1 MGTITSAEVARR
13 RDALERSLGHWI
25 PRSLSAA
32 FDDAAAR
39 HPDRPYIITD
49 AGTLTYAQVAER
61 SRRLAVG
68 LLELGVRPGDRVALL
83 MDNRLDYP
91 VVKYAIARTGAIAVA
106 LNYSYR
112 GDEIVQRLRQAG
124 ASVLIS
130 IDASAATD
138 FLAVFDERFP
148 GWESGVR
155 SEEVPTLR
163 AIVLAEHGWRSGAL
177 TVQGLC
183 REQDDARVDAVA
195 AGIRPDDVADIV
207 FTSGTTGHALGAELT
222 HDMLLRSAYGSAYH
236 RAFDDGWRIGFA
248 LPLYHVF
255 GYVEGMLAA
264 MFVGGAIVPQRV
276 FNPRTTLELI
286 QQHGIN
292 EALFVPT
299 MTVAVVDQA
308 VKEHYDLSSLQSVF
322 SAAAP
327 APVWL
332 WNRVMSDL
340 NPQMIFTGYGQ
351 TEVSAATALTLPGDP
366 VELVSAVVGTTKLG
380 GIAAEGTGMPDG
392 RLAEYRTIDP
402 FDSRVLPQ
410 GEALP
415 DGQNGELVVRGPQV
429 TREYIGDPEQTAA
442 SIDAE
447 GWLRT
452 GDLGFVDDDGYI
464 HLSGRSKELFKVGGE
479 LVAPVEVEL
488 VLSGADGVS
497 QAYVAGIPDERYGEI
512 GWAWIVPAED
522 AVIDERA
529 LLAHARE
536 HLAPFKVPR
545 GFTVLAAEELPMT
558 TTGKI
563 QKYLLVQR
571 MPR

>member
-1 MGTITSAEVARR
+1 MSTISEPEIAARR
-13 RDALERSLGHWI
+13 AALEQSTGEWRPLSLA
-25 PRSLSAA
+25 SA
-32 FDDAAAR
+32 FDVAAGR
-39 HPDRPYIITD
+39 HPERPYVITD
-49 AGTLTYAQVAER
+49 AGALTYAEVAAR
-61 SRRLAVG
+61 SRRFAAG
-68 LLELGVRPGDRVALL
+68 LLELGVRPGDRVAVL
-83 MDNRLDYP
+83 MDNRLEYP
-91 VVKYAIARTGAIAVA
+91 VVKFAIARIGAIAVA

-112 GDEIVQRLRQAG
+112 GDEIVQRLAQSGAG
-124 ASVLIS
+124 VLVSV
-130 IDASAATD
+130 DASAATD

-148 GWESGVR
+148 GWETEVR
-155 SEEVPTLR
+155 STEVPTLR
-163 AIVLAEHGWRSGAL
+163 AIVLAASGLRSGAL
-177 TVQGLC
+177 TVPGLS
-183 REQDDARVDAVA
+183 RLDDERVDELTQSIA
-195 AGIRPDDVADIV
+195 ADDVADIV

-264 MFVGGAIVPQRV
+264 LFVGGAIVPQRV
-276 FNPRTTLELI
+276 FNPRSTLEQI
-286 QQHGIN
+286 EAHRIN
-292 EALFVPT
+292 EVLFVPT

-308 VKEHYDLSSLQSVF
+308 VKGRATGGEYDLSSLQSVF

-332 WNRVMSDL
+332 WNRVMTDL
-340 NPQMIFTGYGQ
+340 RPRMIFTGYGQ

-366 VELVSAVVGTTKLG
+366 VELVSSVVGTTKLG
-380 GIAAEGTGMPDG
+380 GLAALGTGIPNG
-392 RLAEYRTIDP
+392 RLAQYRTIDP
-402 FDSRVLPQ
+402 FDGHALPQ
-410 GEALP
+410 GEA
-415 DGQNGELVVRGPQV
+415 GELAVRGPQV
-429 TREYIGDPEQTAA
+429 TRGYIGDPEQTAA
-442 SIDAE
+442 TIDAD

-452 GDLGFVDDDGYI
+452 GDLGFLDDDGYI

-488 VLSGADGVS
+488 VLTAADGVS
-497 QAYVAGIPDERYGEI
+497 QAFVAGIPDERYGEI
-512 GWAWIVPAED
+512 GWAWVVASED
-522 AVIDERA
+522 AVIDERE
-529 LLAHARE
+529 LLAHARQ

-571 MPR
+571 ITG